1 MQMNSMQTQLRR
13 SFARPFAFSVMAALA
28 LPGCIDRDKPADEG
42 GDGDGGGGGTPSVCS
57 RLPSQSTTYKGGDT
71 LGEELSLTLNP
82 STLAYMLRIDA
93 SLQRSAGTELG
104 GTLVALDGCTYASDE
119 SGAVFTIGANGVV
132 QGGVREAVGS
142 GFAPM
147 IAFASQFEN
156 SADPTRF
163 NDIAAI
169 FNTIGAQTAGDVE
182 SSYGGSG
189 RIRNAGTF
197 QLCQD
202 AANGGFMVYD
212 AACAQTAKGYLSYNG
227 AHSAFDVYTTPAGG
241 GAVTT
246 GGTLSGSMIIGMVG
260 GTAVP
265 LQLIRESASRYGL
278 LLYTAQNALV
288 AGDADGSYASVDSD
302 GVSGTATWSG
312 TGLSRNGTAA
322 TLSYDS
328 PVPGVAQAAGAFTGY
343 LLQGA
348 GLYGF
353 VPATPATA
361 QPSVEFGLRQ

>member
-1 MQMNSMQTQLRR
+1 MQMNSMQAQLRR
-13 SFARPFAFSVMAALA
+13 AFVRPFAFTVMAALA
-28 LPGCIDRDKPADEG
+28 LPGCIDGNQPADDGG
-42 GDGDGGGGGTPSVCS
+42 GDPGGGGTPDVCS

-82 STLAYMLRIDA
+82 STLAYTLRIDA

-104 GTLVALDGCTYASDE
+104 GTLVALDGCTYTSEEA
-119 SGAVFTIGANGVV
+119 GAVFTIGANGVM
-132 QGGVREAVGS
+132 QGGVREADGS
-142 GFAPM
+142 GFVPM
-147 IAFASQFEN
+147 IAFASRFEN

-169 FNTIGAQTAGDVE
+169 FNTIGAQTAGTIE

-202 AANGGFMVYD
+202 SANGGFMVYD

-227 AHSAFDVYTTPAGG
+227 AHSAFDVYTTPASG

-246 GGTLSGSMIIGMVG
+246 GGTLSGSMVIGMVG

-265 LQLIRESASRYGL
+265 LQLIRESATRYGL

-288 AGDADGSYASVDSD
+288 AGDADGNYTSVDSD
-302 GVSGTATWSG
+302 GVNGTATWSG
-312 TGLSRNGTAA
+312 TGLSRNGAAAA
-322 TLSYDS
+322 TLTYDS

-348 GLYGF
+348 GLYGL
-353 VPATPATA
+353 VPATTA
-361 QPSVEFGLRQ
+361 ASFELGLRQ

>member
-13 SFARPFAFSVMAALA
+13 SFARPFAFTVMAALA

-42 GDGDGGGGGTPSVCS
+42 GGGDGGGGTPGACS
-57 RLPSQSTTYKGGDT
+57 RLPPQSTTYKGGDT

-82 STLAYMLRIDA
+82 STLAYTLRVDA
-93 SLQRSAGTELG
+93 SLQRSAGTELA

-132 QGGVREAVGS
+132 HGGVREVVGS
-142 GFAPM
+142 GFVPM

-169 FNTIGAQTAGDVE
+169 FNTIGAQTAGSVE

-227 AHSAFDVYTTPAGG
+227 AHAAFDVYTTPASG

-260 GTAVP
+260 STAVP

-278 LLYTAQNALV
+278 LLYTAQSALV
-288 AGDADGSYASVDSD
+288 AGDADGSYTSVDSD
-302 GVSGTATWSG
+302 GINGTATWSG
-312 TGLSRNGTAA
+312 TSLNRNGAAA

-328 PVPGVAQAAGAFTGY
+328 PVSGVAQATGAFTGY

-353 VPATPATA
+353 VPGTTAAA
-361 QPSVEFGLRQ
+361 QPSFELGLRQ